1 MEETIKKWRVTKEKN
16 LELHN
21 VIFEIDHQ
29 GEELQGIIYTKRESI
44 EEQKELLFEV
54 NTKIRQQSLQIQS
67 FKVE

>member
-1 MEETIKKWRVTKEKN
+1 
-16 LELHN
+16 